1 MLDKIINIL
10 PEIPL
15 IVGIIHLCA
24 LYLLG
29 NEKAKVY
36 ASVSRFWLLVS
47 VFLTTICYYQRNSSV
62 FSASNSYTL
71 LFILCADIA
80 LYIIMILSASWFSS
94 LKRTGGRYYILLL
107 LSSGLVNMML
117 NNVNF
122 YIYGLCFAFLTVVGM
137 ALYAIHTTQ
146 QHIHLKKYIITSVLV
161 LIILAI
167 GIIYAGQIAGSS
179 GLSAGEVQLFLRA
192 NSRKIY
198 TNLFV
203 ISLIV
208 PLLYGL
214 GIFPFHGMAE
224 DKACCSI
231 LPVSHYFMLFLPVV
245 YFGCLIKINQI
256 ISPVY
261 ATTWN
266 QIYQVLA
273 LVSVI
278 WGAIGANTRKNL
290 HGVYAYS
297 SIYYFGI
304 ILFLISLGKEE
315 AIFAA
320 FIYLLCYLLV
330 LANLYAIFYNL
341 KTHGQY
347 ISDINSLSGLAQTR
361 PYTTGA
367 LLISLFSLI
376 GIPPLIGF
384 LGQLSMADELLG
396 NGNYIAV
403 GIIFAALLFLSKA
416 YLEIMKVIYFAP
428 KTKSFDSESK
438 YVLFY
443 TIINTFIIMSFAFN
457 PSNII
462 EKIKDMF
469 YVVFL

>member
-1 MLDKIINIL
+1 MLGKIINIL

-36 ASVSRFWLLVS
+36 ASASRFWLLVS
-47 VFLTTICYYQRNSSV
+47 VFLTTICYYQRNTSV
-62 FSASNSYTL
+62 LAASNSYTL

-107 LSSGLVNMML
+107 LSAGCVNMML
-117 NNVNF
+117 NTVNF
-122 YIYGLCFAFLTVVGM
+122 YIYSLCFTFLTIVSI
-137 ALYAIHTTQ
+137 ALYGIHTTQ
-146 QHIHLKKYIITSVLV
+146 QHIHLKKYIITSVLI
-161 LIILAI
+161 LIILWV
-167 GIIYAGQIAGSS
+167 GIIYAGQIIREGE
-179 GLSAGEVQLFLRA
+179 LSVDQMYLFLRA

-198 TNLFV
+198 THLFV

-208 PLLYGL
+208 PLLYGF
-214 GIFPFHGMAE
+214 GIFPFHVMAE

-245 YFGCLIKINQI
+245 YFGCIVKINQI
-256 ISPVY
+256 TSPVY
-261 ATTWN
+261 GATWN

-304 ILFLISLGKEE
+304 ILFLISLGREE
-315 AIFAA
+315 SVFAA
-320 FIYLLCYLLV
+320 FIYLLCYLLA

-347 ISDINSLSGLAQTR
+347 VSDINSLSGLAQTR
-361 PYTTGA
+361 SYTTGA
-367 LLISLFSLI
+367 LMISLFSLI

-384 LGQLSMADELLG
+384 LGQINMADELLG

-403 GIIFAALLFLSKA
+403 GIIFAALLLLSKA
-416 YLEIMKVIYFAP
+416 YLEIMKIIYFAP

-438 YVLFY
+438 YVLLY

-457 PSNII
+457 PFNIT

-469 YVVFL
+469 YVIFL